1 VSNSAACCQAVIWAT
16 KSALGAVRGCCLLPG
31 HSPRSWPSTPA
42 ACTQDFSAD
51 VALTNLPFAPPR
63 FPVAAAAFRS
73 EMAPLTPLKSDTEPA
88 VFATSST
95 QEPLQVGR

>member
-1 VSNSAACCQAVIWAT
+1 M
-16 KSALGAVRGCCLLPG
+16 
-31 HSPRSWPSTPA
+31 
-42 ACTQDFSAD
+42 
-51 VALTNLPFAPPR
+51 ALTNLPFAPPR

-95 QEPLQVGR
+95 QEPLQVER

>member
-1 VSNSAACCQAVIWAT
+1 MIWST
-16 KSALGAVRGCCLLPG
+16 KTALGAFRGCCLLPD